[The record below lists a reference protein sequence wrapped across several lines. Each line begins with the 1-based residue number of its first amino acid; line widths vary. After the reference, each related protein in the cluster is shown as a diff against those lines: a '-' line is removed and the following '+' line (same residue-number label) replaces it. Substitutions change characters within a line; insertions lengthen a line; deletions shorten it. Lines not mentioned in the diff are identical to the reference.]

1 MIGTTNTKS
10 SATVQAE
17 KKSSTTSHEHQ
28 PSSYQ
33 RAILGGIKCLG
44 LETKIYS
51 TSLPSCREAKTKT
64 KTKINED
71 LAIIQRQPGRFQ
83 RSI

>member
-33 RAILGGIKCLG
+33 RAILEGIKCLG

-51 TSLPSCREAKTKT
+51 TSLLSCREAKT